1 MKENGAVDL
10 KNNIGI
16 LPIKLQKKLDR
27 RNSVILQDMEAID
40 WDDEDVNEEESIEII
55 SDDLN
60 DEKDKNT
67 NRESGWGGRMNY

>member
-1 MKENGAVDL
+1 MNGAVDL

-55 SDDLN
+55 SDVLN
-60 DEKDKNT
+60 DEKEET
-67 NRESGWGGRMNY
+67 PTESPVGADE

>member
-40 WDDEDVNEEESIEII
+40 WGDEDVNEEESIEII

-60 DEKDKNT
+60 DEKEET
-67 NRESGWGGRMNY
+67 PTESPVGADE

>member
-40 WDDEDVNEEESIEII
+40 WGDEDVNEEESIEII

-60 DEKDKNT
+60 DEKEET
-67 NRESGWGGRMNY
+67 PTESPVGVDE

>member
-55 SDDLN
+55 SDVLN
-60 DEKDKNT
+60 DEKEET
-67 NRESGWGGRMNY
+67 PTESPVGADE